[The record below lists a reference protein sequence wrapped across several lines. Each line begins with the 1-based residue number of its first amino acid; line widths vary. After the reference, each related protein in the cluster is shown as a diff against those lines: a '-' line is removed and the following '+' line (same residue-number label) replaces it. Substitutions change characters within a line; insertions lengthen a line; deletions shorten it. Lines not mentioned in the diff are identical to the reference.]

1 MVTRPSDLF
10 SRLPSVNELLDKQ
23 PVRVLVDRWNRSA
36 VADSLKSFLTELRSD
51 IERRAADFQM
61 PSLREI
67 AERAAR
73 HVAAQRQSQLHPVIN
88 ATGRFFGPECNS
100 LPLADAGLER
110 VISTSRGFLT
120 AADDPSSAAS
130 QLRRLTGAEAALVTS
145 SYSGAIS
152 IALAALAA
160 GRDVLVAKGD
170 LGELADGPSLAAT
183 AQASGVTLREVG
195 SVNHATLAEFETAFH
210 NGTAAILR
218 HDSETYRIQG
228 DCDPIDA
235 AALVGLA
242 RRRQTP
248 LVELAGS
255 APLVADLPWL
265 SAAPRAAAQRIAAGA
280 SLVIIRGDGLLGGPC
295 CGILLGSRSLI
306 DRIAAHPLASA
317 WSASPTTL
325 AALEGT
331 LALYEDPASLAFAL
345 PLAQLLS
352 TSLENHRQRA
362 ERLAPQFA
370 QAADVAAT
378 YAVEQSGSLGLA
390 NVSRDELPSY
400 AVALTPV
407 DGNVAALDKRL
418 RSAAVPIIGAR
429 SDDRLLINLLAVL
442 PRQDQALVEMIAGT
456 PTADATT
463 TESAV
468 SEQNPPA
475 SQPADSAAPPGL

>member
-100 LPLADAGLER
+100 LPLADAALER
-110 VISTSRGFLT
+110 MISTSCGFLATT
-120 AADDPSSAAS
+120 ADPSSAAS

-145 SYSGAIS
+145 SYSGAVS
-152 IALAALAA
+152 LALAAIAS
-160 GRDVLVAKGD
+160 GREVLVATGD
-170 LGELADGPSLAAT
+170 LGELADGPSLSAT
-183 AQASGVTLREVG
+183 AQVSGVTLREVG
-195 SVNHATLAEFETAFH
+195 SVNHATLAEFEAAFH
-210 NGTAAILR
+210 SDTAAILR

-228 DCDPIDA
+228 DSDPVDV
-235 AALVGLA
+235 AALVSLA

-248 LVELAGS
+248 LLELAGS
-255 APLVADLPWL
+255 APPVANLPWL
-265 SAAPRAAAQRIAAGA
+265 SAAPKSAADRIAAGA
-280 SLVIIRGDGLLGGPC
+280 SLVIIRGDGLLGGPR
-295 CGILLGSRSLI
+295 CGILLGSHSLVE
-306 DRIAAHPLASA
+306 RIAAHPLASA
-317 WSASPTTL
+317 WSASPATL

-331 LALYEDPASLAFAL
+331 LALYEDPASLMFAL

-370 QAADVAAT
+370 QAADVAAA
-378 YAVEQSGSLGLA
+378 YAVEHSGSLGLA
-390 NVSRDELPSY
+390 NVSCDELPSY
-400 AVALTPV
+400 AVALTPANG
-407 DGNVAALDKRL
+407 DVAALDKRL
-418 RSAAVPIIGAR
+418 RGAAVPIIAAR
-429 SDDRLLINLLAVL
+429 NDDRLLVNLLAVL

-456 PTADATT
+456 PPAETTTADAAT
-463 TESAV
+463 TEQNSAA
-468 SEQNPPA
+468 SE
-475 SQPADSAAPPGL
+475 PADSAAPPAL